1 MITLR
6 LSAHSL
12 DKAACPKR
20 YYYYRVLQKAAA
32 EAGPGLTQGIAG
44 HAALAAWRRGLML
57 AAEKKITDP
66 ALAALQR
73 QRSILE
79 QEAAIDKAFAEGTP
93 IPADDYRTPAYLKQI
108 IEQYRAEHGPERW
121 VWEEVEKEFEVEL
134 GMVAPLPLPG
144 KLSEAVRV
152 IWTGRR
158 DAIGFDPD
166 SGERFVFDDKFM
178 SRDEGADREAAKN
191 SRALKGYV
199 WAYQKET
206 SILLHGAYLRRTII
220 RAPTRP
226 KPLNFTLPPD
236 PPIRFSQEQLDE
248 WRLDVLDAARA
259 IVERD
264 PADPAAW
271 RMEESCC
278 RHTFGCCDYLC
289 VCELPPG
296 EDRRRKLESP
306 AFTTPHAKP

>member
-1 MITLR
+1 MMTLR

-32 EAGPGLTQGIAG
+32 ETGPGLVQGIAG
-44 HAALAAWRRGLML
+44 HAAVAAWRRGLSV
-57 AAEKKITDP
+57 AD
-66 ALAALQR
+66 
-73 QRSILE
+73 
-79 QEAAIDKAFAEGTP
+79 QEAAIDRVFAEGAP
-93 IPADDYRTPAYLKQI
+93 IPADDHRTPAYLKAI
-108 IEQYRAEHGPERW
+108 IEQYRAEHKPERW
-121 VWEEVEKEFEVEL
+121 AWEEVEKEFEVEL
-134 GMVAPLPLPG
+134 GMVTPLPLPG
-144 KLSEAVRV
+144 ILSEAVRV

-166 SGERFVFDDKFM
+166 TGERFVFDDKFM

-191 SRALKGYV
+191 SRALKGYI

-206 SILLHGAYLRRTII
+206 GVHLHGAFLCRTII
-220 RAPTRP
+220 RAPTKA
-226 KPLNFTLPPD
+226 KPLNFTMPLD

-248 WRLDVLDAARA
+248 WRLGVLDAARA
-259 IVERD
+259 LVERD
-264 PADPAAW
+264 PAEPSAW

-296 EDRRRKLESP
+296 EDRRRMLESP
-306 AFTTPHAKP
+306 AFVTPHSKP